1 MCESGLKQSLMNIS
15 ITDVENKI
23 ACLEQELINLR
34 RVRDSLS
41 GKEPEIGRLFRS
53 AEGLGIKEAD
63 IFSRNR
69 QPRVVFARCVI
80 GEHLRRQG
88 LSGCQIGRVMRRDH
102 ATVWH
107 WHKMYDNAVS
117 EPRFYRDLVTFI
129 NDFET
134 QLDKE
139 EQ

>member
-1 MCESGLKQSLMNIS
+1 MDNS
-15 ITDVENKI
+15 ITNIENKI
-23 ACLEQELINLR
+23 ACLEKDLINLR
-34 RVRDSLS
+34 RVRDSLR
-41 GKEPEIGRLFRS
+41 GTDPDIGRLFRA
-53 AEGLGIKEAD
+53 AEGLGIKEED
-63 IFSRNR
+63 ICSRNR

-80 GEHLRRQG
+80 GEHLKRQG

-102 ATVWH
+102 ATVWY
-107 WHKMYDNAVS
+107 WHQMYDKAVS

-134 QLDKE
+134 QLEKD